1 MGTGLLMVL
10 LGLALSCILF
20 CICEIF
26 KCCNE
31 KPNNF
36 RRHTIRNTV
45 ANNDKHNTQ
54 NNNII
59 VLIMMNIALQNNN
72 IIMIKTLTITV
83 LKHNQKTN
91 NHVIIDTTDSS
102 SDTIPTPTFDT
113 PAKSNIFGILEEKLF
128 K

>member
-1 MGTGLLMVL
+1 MRYLNVVTKNQITLEDILLEIL
-10 LGLALSCILF
+10 LLTMI
-20 CICEIF
+20 
-26 KCCNE
+26 
-31 KPNNF
+31 
-36 RRHTIRNTV
+36 
-45 ANNDKHNTQ
+45 
-54 NNNII
+54 
-59 VLIMMNIALQNNN
+59 NIALQNNN